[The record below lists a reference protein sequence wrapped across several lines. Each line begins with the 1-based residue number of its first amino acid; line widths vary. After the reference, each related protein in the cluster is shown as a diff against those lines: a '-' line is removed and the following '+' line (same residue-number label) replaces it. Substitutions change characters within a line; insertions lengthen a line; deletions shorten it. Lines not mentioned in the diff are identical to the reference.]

1 MLAAATAALD
11 PIAQAPAIARLTRRA
26 AIGAACVAMTLVIAK
41 TGAWWTTNTAAMLS
55 SLVDSLLDTGM
66 SLVTLLAVHEVAK
79 PADAEPRWGHGKA
92 ASVAELSPAPF
103 NVGSAVLVQVVCG
116 ALWGTTHT

>member
-41 TGAWWTTNTAAMLS
+41 TGAWWTTDSVAMLS
-55 SLVDSLLDTGM
+55 SLEIGR
-66 SLVTLLAVHEVAK
+66 AH
-79 PADAEPRWGHGKA
+79 
-92 ASVAELSPAPF
+92 AELQSLMRISYAVF
-103 NVGSAVLVQVVCG
+103 CLKKKKQTERHAKDIQKYCDKTASTQRIVSAESM
-116 ALWGTTHT
+116 